1 MADGDDKKGCSPQVM
16 AAMIT
21 AAGAIT
27 VAVIT
32 TQSKAPAPQPAPTV
46 SPDPIATPAPF
57 VASPAPSPAP
67 SPSPTDAAAG
77 RQLLVRNRCNLP
89 VNLWIVYEGPNGLE
103 FSGYGMWTYAPGES
117 SFAAFNSRNIRP
129 INDSI
134 LFYAETTDG
143 TVNWVGD
150 RNMDFNGRILAM
162 RKADIATDAE
172 GNYVMEL
179 NCSSS

>member
-1 MADGDDKKGCSPQVM
+1 MRR
-16 AAMIT
+16 
-21 AAGAIT
+21 
-27 VAVIT
+27 
-32 TQSKAPAPQPAPTV
+32 
-46 SPDPIATPAPF
+46 
-57 VASPAPSPAP
+57 ASPRSPRSTP
-67 SPSPTDAAAG
+67 GT
-77 RQLLVRNRCNLP
+77 
-89 VNLWIVYEGPNGLE
+89 
-103 FSGYGMWTYAPGES
+103 SG
-117 SFAAFNSRNIRP
+117 

>member
-1 MADGDDKKGCSPQVM
+1 M

-32 TQSKAPAPQPAPTV
+32 VQNKTPPAPAPMPTV
-46 SPDPIATPAPF
+46 TPDPIGTPEPF
-57 VASPAPSPAP
+57 VP
-67 SPSPTDAAAG
+67 SPSPTPAPSPTLATAG
-77 RQLLVRNRCNLP
+77 PQLLVQNHCHLP

-103 FSGYGMWTYAPGES
+103 YSGYGNWTYQPGES
-117 SFAAFNSRNIRP
+117 SFAAYGSQNLRP
-129 INDSI
+129 INANI
-134 LFYAETTDG
+134 LFYAESTDG
-143 TVNWVGD
+143 SVNWAGD
-150 RNMDFNGRILAM
+150 RGMDFNGRTLAM
-162 RKADIATDAE
+162 RKADISTDGA